1 MSHNSETIED
11 NESAGSGI
19 KWLLLW
25 LLMALISAATFYLFG
40 TNEPAKEPVEVVA
53 EKTAKVV
60 ATPAETVTEVSG
72 SVDTSGNY
80 IYDLGKITSIELPN
94 NAGTLKV
101 GENSTESRLY
111 KFLSDPG
118 AKIDTVKGNWF
129 EFTNVRFVTGGTK
142 IDSAST
148 IQLINIVTLSKGFPV
163 ATFKLG
169 GYTDNTGDSV
179 ANIALSQKRSEAV
192 LASLKKLGISSKALS
207 GAKGYGPQFPIGDN
221 STAIGKAMNRRVA
234 INVKSK

>member
-1 MSHNSETIED
+1 MSHNSETVED
-11 NESAGSGI
+11 NENTGSGI

-25 LLMALISAATFYLFG
+25 LLMALVAAATFYLFG
-40 TNEPAKEPVEVVA
+40 ANEPAKEPVEVIA
-53 EKTAKVV
+53 EKAAKVE
-60 ATPAETVTEVSG
+60 TPAETVTVASG

-80 IYDLGKITSIELPN
+80 IYDLGKIISIELPN
-94 NAGTLKV
+94 GAGTLKV

-111 KFLSDPG
+111 RFLSDPG

-129 EFTNVRFVTGGTK
+129 EFTNVRFATGGAK

-148 IQLINIVTLSKGFPV
+148 IQLINIVALSKAFP
-163 ATFKLG
+163 ASSFKLG

-179 ANIALSQKRSEAV
+179 ANIALSQKRSDAV
-192 LASLKKLGISSKALS
+192 LASLKKLGISSKSLT

-221 STAIGKAMNRRVA
+221 ATALGKAMNRRVA